1 MLVFAAM
8 VAITGPGCSIEHAV
22 YQQRGSEIVARFQS
36 VDAGRDWPSGLA
48 FKMSFNAP
56 LADQWW
62 LVWEG
67 GTAGGHNLASTGA
80 VSAADWRPPGPD
92 SSADRP
98 RGNLVL
104 IVAEADY
111 RIRREA
117 IVRGAS
123 APAHLLIPDLRE
135 ATWYRVAP
143 DQRVSESGQFF
154 DLISCD
160 RERIPKE
167 R

>member
-1 MLVFAAM
+1 MLVLAAM
-8 VAITGPGCSIEHAV
+8 AVLAGPGGAVEHAV
-22 YQQRGSEIVARFQS
+22 YQQRDSEIVARFQS

-48 FKMSFNAP
+48 FKMSFSAS
-56 LADQWW
+56 LGDQWW

-67 GTAGGHNLASTGA
+67 GTAGGHNLASTTA

-92 SSADRP
+92 STADRP
-98 RGNLVL
+98 LGNLVL

-111 RIRREA
+111 RIRREP
-117 IVRGAS
+117 IVRGTS

-135 ATWYRVAP
+135 GTWYRVAP
-143 DQRVSESGQFF
+143 DQRVRESGQFF
-154 DLISCD
+154 DLIRCD
-160 RERIPKE
+160 GARISKG